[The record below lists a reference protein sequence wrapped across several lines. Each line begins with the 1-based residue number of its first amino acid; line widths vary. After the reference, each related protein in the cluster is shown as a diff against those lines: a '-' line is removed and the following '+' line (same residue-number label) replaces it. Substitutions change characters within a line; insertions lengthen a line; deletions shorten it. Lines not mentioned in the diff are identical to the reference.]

1 MNRKLA
7 LITAVLIFT
16 LVGCSFYRKT
26 LSPASYQVK
35 QIADGDTITVVADN
49 GTDIKVRFSCVDA
62 PEVPHTKKER
72 NSYKQ
77 SDLDQFKW
85 GRLARNRLT
94 KLISQSNNNVAL
106 TITDSDQYGR
116 KIAEVR
122 LPDGTLVQ
130 EVLAREGLVMVYHQY
145 IKDCPSAAAV
155 EQSEEQAR
163 KEKVGIWGDPKFTP
177 PWEYRRINRM
187 LTKMPR
193 KGLA

>member
-1 MNRKLA
+1 MNRNLA

-16 LVGCSFYRKT
+16 LVGCSFYRT

-49 GTDIKVRFSCVDA
+49 GVDIKVRFSCIDA
-62 PEVPHTKKER
+62 PEIPHTKKER
-72 NSYKQ
+72 NSSKQ

-106 TITDSDQYGR
+106 TITDSDKYGR

-163 KEKVGIWGDPKFTP
+163 KEKAGIWGDPKFTP

-193 KGLA
+193 KGFA